1 MVEKRNK
8 ERKPK
13 VGSVY
18 AIDMRTALLIGC
30 FQCLSLVPG
39 TSRSGAT
46 ILGAILLGVSR
57 SAASEFSFFL
67 AIPTMLGASA
77 LKIVKFL
84 LDGAKIT
91 GTEVSILLVG
101 CLVAF
106 LVSLAAVNGL
116 MKYVK
121 KNNFAIFGQYRI
133 ALGILILVYFLIQ
146 ILIG

>member
-1 MVEKRNK
+1 
-8 ERKPK
+8 
-13 VGSVY
+13 
-18 AIDMRTALLIGC
+18 
-30 FQCLSLVPG
+30 
-39 TSRSGAT
+39 
-46 ILGAILLGVSR
+46 LLGVSR

-106 LVSLAAVNGL
+106 LVSLAAINGL

-121 KNNFAIFGQYRI
+121 KNSFAIFGQYRI

-146 ILIG
+146 TLIG